1 MMKAKGFTLDTNIVT
16 ALLKKNKK
24 VKKRIEEALE
34 SGFDITINAIAY
46 YEIKRGLEKLGRI
59 DKIKEFEAI
68 CEDLEILL
76 IDEKNILDYASNLW
90 VNLSKKGLNIEDADI
105 LIASIAKVKD
115 YILVSDDSDF
125 EKIEGIKVENW
136 LK

>member
-1 MMKAKGFTLDTNIVT
+1 MKAKGFTLDTNIVT